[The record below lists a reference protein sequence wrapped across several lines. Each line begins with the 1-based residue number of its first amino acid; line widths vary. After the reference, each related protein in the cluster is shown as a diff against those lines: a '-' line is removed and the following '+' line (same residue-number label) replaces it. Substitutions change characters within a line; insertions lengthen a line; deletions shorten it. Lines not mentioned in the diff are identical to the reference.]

1 VLLSTSFCEAPKN
14 KFRCLI
20 KTHLLFHIQS
30 KAAQLVTKIVS
41 NNRKVIYLLISIPNY
56 FSVLAIAFFFCWIK
70 SLVLLSTSFCEAPK
84 NKFRC
89 LIKTH
94 LLFHIQSKA
103 AQLVTNIVS
112 NNRTVIYLL
121 SSIPNY
127 FSVLAIAFFF
137 VE

>member
-1 VLLSTSFCEAPKN
+1 LNFSFCEAQEN

-41 NNRKVIYLLISIPNY
+41 NNR
-56 FSVLAIAFFFCWIK
+56 
-70 SLVLLSTSFCEAPK
+70 
-84 NKFRC
+84 
-89 LIKTH
+89 
-94 LLFHIQSKA
+94 
-103 AQLVTNIVS
+103 
-112 NNRTVIYLL
+112 TVIYLL

-127 FSVLAIAFFF
+127 FSVLAIAFFC

>member
-1 VLLSTSFCEAPKN
+1 MLNKKSSAFELSFCEAQEN

-41 NNRKVIYLLISIPNY
+41 NNRTVIYLLISIPNY
-56 FSVLAIAFFFCWIK
+56 FLK
-70 SLVLLSTSFCEAPK
+70 TSFSRAPG
-84 NKFRC
+84 NELRF

-103 AQLVTNIVS
+103 AELVTKIVS

-127 FSVLAIAFFF
+127 FSVLAIAFFC